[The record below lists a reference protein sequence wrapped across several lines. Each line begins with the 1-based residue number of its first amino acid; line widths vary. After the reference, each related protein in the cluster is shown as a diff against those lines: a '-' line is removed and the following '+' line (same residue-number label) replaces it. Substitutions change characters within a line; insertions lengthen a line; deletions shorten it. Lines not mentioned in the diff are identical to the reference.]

1 MVSSS
6 ALKGNQTSLTDM
18 KILGSGGTGRVSGL
32 CPSQPWR
39 AGSSCAT
46 LYNTVTQIAGSGH
59 SAAGN
64 TYIIH
69 TFEQNGDFF
78 TFVALLLLN
87 ITFKN

>member
-1 MVSSS
+1 MWSYLV
-6 ALKGNQTSLTDM
+6 LLRETRRITDM

-46 LYNTVTQIAGSGH
+46 LYNTVTRIAGSGH

-69 TFEQNGDFF
+69 TFYVAEFF
-78 TFVALLLLN
+78 FVEFFAT
-87 ITFKN
+87 I